1 MQKDL
6 DKLRKRKRRIQRML
20 IVLALAI
27 VAALLIV
34 GVRSCSDQ
42 FQEPY
47 NKDYRPVDD
56 GRQKLMEPR
65 R

>member
-6 DKLRKRKRRIQRML
+6 DRLWKRKRRMKR
-20 IVLALAI
+20 VLLVLGLTI
-27 VAALLIV
+27 VAALLVV
-34 GVRSCSDQ
+34 GVRTCSEQ

-56 GRQKLMEPR
+56 GRQ
-65 R
+65 

>member
-6 DKLRKRKRRIQRML
+6 DRLWKRKRRTKR
-20 IVLALAI
+20 VLLVLGLTI
-27 VAALLIV
+27 VAALLVV
-34 GVRSCSDQ
+34 GVRTCSEQ

-56 GRQKLMEPR
+56 GRQ
-65 R
+65 